1 VSMADV
7 YGPHHLTTHEH
18 GQWSPVGGH
27 GYCVLST
34 CEHVTH
40 DLHAMIVAYHLPAT
54 DAYM

>member
-1 VSMADV
+1 MADV